1 MTMGTV
7 QSKWQQING
16 SNMLVLV
23 RETGETVALPI
34 EQVYQILNPVV
45 IDQDGAPTFLVDVT
59 DAITPQQK
67 QALYNTPTP
76 RFVSSP
82 YRITYAELASISQTG
97 KPVIEALQTQS
108 NTQSINLAGAMTG
121 LAGVASLGARS
132 TNSITSGVNS
142 ISNGVGNLQN
152 IDSISDV
159 SRGTNQLS
167 NGLNRFAN
175 LTNNGNAA
183 VDATQS
189 TDDRN
194 FFLSAGN
201 WLDNSLFGSIAD
213 LMPIDMLKKAV
224 KMIGG
229 CISGLFKTLGYII
242 EGEWDKAGSVGLS
255 WLKDAAVTG
264 ALTYGAYYLGKEL
277 NLFGKEE
284 EDENT
289 SSNSGSNS
297 NDNSNDNSNNTPTVN
312 VSISKEDSLELVHR
326 PSSNSTPVAVL
337 DQAGKIITTGQSH
350 LSGTSTILNNGNSST
365 VFEYTINQKVDT
377 K

>member
-1 MTMGTV
+1 M
-7 QSKWQQING
+7 
-16 SNMLVLV
+16 
-23 RETGETVALPI
+23 
-34 EQVYQILNPVV
+34 
-45 IDQDGAPTFLVDVT
+45 
-59 DAITPQQK
+59 
-67 QALYNTPTP
+67 
-76 RFVSSP
+76 
-82 YRITYAELASISQTG
+82 
-97 KPVIEALQTQS
+97 
-108 NTQSINLAGAMTG
+108 
-121 LAGVASLGARS
+121 
-132 TNSITSGVNS
+132 
-142 ISNGVGNLQN
+142 
-152 IDSISDV
+152 
-159 SRGTNQLS
+159 
-167 NGLNRFAN
+167 
-175 LTNNGNAA
+175 
-183 VDATQS
+183 
-189 TDDRN
+189 
-194 FFLSAGN
+194 SAGN

-255 WLKDAAVTG
+255 WLKDAAITG

-284 EDENT
+284 KEET
-289 SSNSGSNS
+289 SSSSSGSNS
-297 NDNSNDNSNNTPTVN
+297 NDNSNTPTVN
-312 VSISKEDSLELVHR
+312 VSVSKEDSLELVHR